1 MARTE
6 SRRGRNLAPLLRSL
20 SGALALVWKA
30 APGWT
35 LAGSL
40 IQLTL
45 GLLPLLGFLLLRE
58 LVDSAVALAE
68 DPSLGLRGPS
78 LYIAA
83 MAGLG
88 LLIAALRAASTVVG
102 EMQGQ
107 RLTDHVQGLIHE
119 KSVALDLEFFENPA
133 YYDHLHRARR
143 EGASRP
149 GRLVARL
156 TGLATHLVGLTAIA
170 GLLVALSP
178 WIVVAGLAV
187 GVPTFLLRLRRS
199 DQHFGWRQRRTPA
212 ERLLQLFDTILTKSP
227 FAKELR
233 LYRLGHLFRD
243 RHRDLR
249 QTVRAERLQLVT
261 ARARS
266 ELLGDAA
273 GTVLLAGVLT
283 YVVYSVA
290 GGALTV
296 GSMVMYLR
304 VAQSALGHQQRILGA
319 VAGLYEDGLFLS
331 NLEAFFALEPQI
343 QDTEASRPLLPVH
356 LAGSIVFD
364 RVSFAYPG
372 TKRLVLDNLQLELR
386 TGEVTAIVG
395 SNGSGKTTLVK
406 LLCRLY
412 DPDQGRI
419 LVGGADIRSFRV
431 DDLRSS
437 VSVLFQDFLRFPATV
452 SENIGFGDVER
463 LEQRDAIVEAA
474 DWASLGEQVKALP
487 ERYDTLLG
495 RWFESGQELSRGQWQ
510 RLALARARFRDAP
523 IIVLDEPTSSLDA
536 LAEEQLLTRLLQ
548 LVEGRTTL
556 LISHRFSTVRAA
568 DRIAVMEGG
577 RIAEFGS
584 HDALV
589 ERGNLY
595 ARMYAAQ
602 ARRYA

>member
-1 MARTE
+1 
-6 SRRGRNLAPLLRSL
+6 LRSL
-20 SGALALVWKA
+20 RGALALVWKA

-40 IQLTL
+40 IQLAL

-58 LVDSAVALAE
+58 LVDSAVALVE

-102 EMQGQ
+102 EMQAQ

-119 KSVALDLEFFENPA
+119 KSAALDLEFFENPA
-133 YYDHLHRARR
+133 YYDHLHRAQR

-156 TGLATHLVGLTAIA
+156 TSLATQCVGLTAIA

-199 DQHFGWRQRRTPA
+199 DERFGWRQRRTPA

-233 LYRLGHLFRD
+233 LYRLGDLFRG

-249 QTVRAERLQLVT
+249 RTVRAERLQLAT
-261 ARARS
+261 ARART
-266 ELLGDAA
+266 ELLGDTA
-273 GTVLLAGVLT
+273 GTVLLAGVLV

-304 VAQSALGHQQRILGA
+304 AAQSALGHQQRIMGSI
-319 VAGLYEDGLFLS
+319 AGLYEDGLFLK
-331 NLEAFFALEPQI
+331 NFETFLALEPQI
-343 QDTEASRPLLPVH
+343 RDTEASRPLLPAH
-356 LAGSIVFD
+356 LAGSLVFD
-364 RVSFAYPG
+364 RVTFAYPG
-372 TKRLVLDNLQLELR
+372 TDRPVLDNLQLELR
-386 TGEVTAIVG
+386 SGEVTAIVG
-395 SNGSGKTTLVK
+395 PNGSGKTTLLK

-419 LVGGADIRSFRV
+419 LIDGQDVRSFRV
-431 DDLRSS
+431 DDLRSN
-437 VSVLFQDFLRFPATV
+437 VSVLFQDFSRFPATV
-452 SENIGFGDVER
+452 SENIGFGDVGR
-463 LEQRDAIVEAA
+463 LEDRDAIVAA
-474 DWASLGEQVKALP
+474 GNWASLSEKVESLP

-495 RWFESGQELSRGQWQ
+495 RWFEDGQELSQGQWQ

-523 IIVLDEPTSSLDA
+523 FVVLDEPTSSLDA

-556 LISHRFSTVRAA
+556 LISHRFSSVRAA
-568 DRIAVMEGG
+568 DRIAVMEAG
-577 RIAEFGS
+577 RIAELGS
-584 HDALV
+584 HDELVALD
-589 ERGNLY
+589 GLY